1 MDPTTASLLGAGIG
15 ALAGL
20 AGGWL
25 NSWRQ
30 ANLEYEKWT
39 RSRQDAIE
47 KDTRLALADLTKKIA
62 AGVHAMAWLAW
73 KAKIEPSRL
82 SENDLTT
89 YDTTMGILFPD
100 IVGSR
105 VVLAALSKEIHDQIS
120 PLIQQLY
127 DLDVKIA
134 ETASLYRSS
143 VSEGTKAL
151 ANVLSETSKF
161 DKMFLKAVTKIGI
174 SEPTVTTSIRA

>member
-1 MDPTTASLLGAGIG
+1 MDPTTASLIGAGIG

-25 NSWRQ
+25 NSWRHSK
-30 ANLEYEKWT
+30 LEYEKWT
-39 RSRQDAIE
+39 RSRRDAIE
-47 KDTRLALADLTKKIA
+47 KDTRLALADLAKKIA
-62 AGVHAMAWLAW
+62 AGIHAMAWLAW

-82 SENDLTT
+82 SQDDLTT
-89 YDTTMGILFPD
+89 YDTTMNTLFPD

-105 VVLAALSKEIHDQIS
+105 VALAALSKEIHDQIS

-134 ETASLYRSS
+134 KTSSLYRDS
-143 VSEGTKAL
+143 VSEGTQAL
-151 ANVLSETSKF
+151 ANFLSETSKF
-161 DKMFLKAVTKIGI
+161 DEVFLKEVTRIGLV
-174 SEPTVTTSIRA
+174 ETTAMNI